1 MSISSMTGFARVEG
15 AYEGWTWVW
24 EVRSVNGR
32 GLDIRMRLPNGFE
45 ALEPQVRAAAK
56 STLRRGNVQ
65 VSLQYERAEG
75 GAERIVHED
84 IARQMVS
91 ALQPLVDDGLARPA
105 SVDGLLAV
113 RGVVDVPRIGDA
125 PEALALIQEAMAK
138 NIAPLFGAL
147 GDARNTEGHETEK
160 VLAAAFD
167 EIETLTRRARDC
179 AGAQPEAIKQKLY
192 QQISTLL
199 DGQEFDSDR
208 LGQEAAMLAVKADV
222 REELDRLGAHIAAGR
237 ALMIDE
243 GAVGRK
249 LEFLAQEFN
258 REANTL
264 CSKSSDMH
272 LTEIGLALKT
282 TIDQVKE
289 QAANVE

>member
-1 MSISSMTGFARVEG
+1 MTGFARVEG